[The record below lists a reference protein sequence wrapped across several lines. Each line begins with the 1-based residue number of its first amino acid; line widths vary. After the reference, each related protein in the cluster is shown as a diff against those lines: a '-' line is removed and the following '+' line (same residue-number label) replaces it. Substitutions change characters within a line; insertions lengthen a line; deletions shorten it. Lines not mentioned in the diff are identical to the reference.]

1 MLSLPVLYDTV
12 SIFPRPFPFLL
23 VLIVA
28 HTSSLEPSRRPLPAP
43 AVVGAR
49 ASPLSPLSR
58 AHVTPLRKALACG
71 RFGGR
76 EHRPG
81 EMPTSRRRAPPRG
94 SPLRR
99 THRRYTHA
107 HDPGHP
113 IFCGRPRLDGAY
125 PLGLGPPWTREPSS
139 RRSSPR
145 LRVYAAVRS
154 EIYGSAEPF
163 SFKSP

>member
-1 MLSLPVLYDTV
+1 V
-12 SIFPRPFPFLL
+12 SNFPCPFPFLL

-28 HTSSLEPSRRPLPAP
+28 HATSPERPHRPLPAL

-49 ASPLSPLSR
+49 APPLSSLTR
-58 AHVTPLRKALACG
+58 ALVTPLRNALACG

-76 EHRPG
+76 EHHPG
-81 EMPTSRRRAPPRG
+81 ATPASRRRASSCG

-99 THRRYTHA
+99 TCRRFMRA
-107 HDPGHP
+107 HDPVHP

-139 RRSSPR
+139 RHGSPR
-145 LRVYAAVRS
+145 LRASAAVRS